1 MRRRSG
7 PWLGIV
13 LLLGCSLAAIAVEA
27 VPVDPASEKASDPK
41 VRALLD
47 RFDEVQASVKT
58 LSCDFTDVQRNRLL
72 KDPIVMRGRLYMTK
86 PKSVLW
92 QVQSPEEMRFVVR
105 NDEYVGYFPKRK
117 RAERA
122 DIHRWSE
129 QIFRFVGL
137 GQGSKELSKLYSIEV
152 ADPGPEMK
160 GTRLLVLEP
169 KKRRVRKSVESVRL
183 WVDETSLLPVAV
195 EYGGKDGSLRTIR
208 FSNTKVNVALEDD
221 LYRVDIPADF
231 TVSQGFS
238 GIALPGKER

>member
-1 MRRRSG
+1 MRR
-7 PWLGIV
+7 LIV
-13 LLLGCSLAAIAVEA
+13 ACFGIAVLAISLRSYAAEA
-27 VPVDPASEKASDPK
+27 VPVDPVADPS

-47 RFDEVQASVKT
+47 RFDAVQASVKT
-58 LSCDFTDVQRNRLL
+58 LSCDFTDVQRNHLL
-72 KDPIVMRGRLYMTK
+72 KDPLVMRGRLYMTK

-92 QVQSPEEMRFVVR
+92 QVLSPEEMRFVVR

-129 QIFRFVGL
+129 QVFRFVGL
-137 GQGSKELSKLYSIEV
+137 GQGSKELAKLYSIEV
-152 ADPGPEMK
+152 QDPGPEMK
-160 GTRLLVLEP
+160 GTRLLVLNP

-183 WVDETSLLPVAV
+183 WVDEATLLPVAV
-195 EYGGKDGSLRTIR
+195 EYGGKDGNVRSIR
-208 FSNTKVNVALEDD
+208 FSNTKVNLE
-221 LYRVDIPADF
+221 LGEEIYKVDIPADF